1 MIQMIT
7 FAKTKYMDI
16 INRTLYLD
24 KIIARLDRKMML
36 ILVGQRRVGKSY
48 MLKQLNQ
55 WLKDNRPKAQIL
67 YIDKELQSFRNLV
80 SAEDLYDYTVAHL
93 PKRGQN
99 YLLIDEVQDIPDF
112 ENALRSLHAEN
123 RCQIIATG
131 SNAYIFSTELS
142 TRLSGRFLE
151 IPIHSLSYE
160 EFLTFHH
167 LEDSDDSLLHYLRVG
182 GLPGLC
188 HFDITDESQT
198 RDYLQGVYNTIMMR
212 DVIARGEIRNVAFM
226 ENLTAFLAD
235 NIGKLIS
242 IRNITNTMKSQG
254 EKFSDSL
261 TAAYIK
267 HLCGALI
274 LSPVQRYDIHGK
286 RLFEQNYKYYF
297 ADHGLRNLLCGFNL
311 RGSIEKVLENVVWHH
326 LLTQGFKVWVGV
338 LRHGEIDF
346 VATRG
351 GETLY
356 VQCTYL
362 LASDETIQR
371 EFGNLKA
378 IRDNFPKYVV
388 SMDPVSGDIPQYPGL
403 RHLSLRE
410 FLKMKL

>member
-1 MIQMIT
+1 
-7 FAKTKYMDI
+7 MDI
-16 INRTLYLD
+16 VNRTLYLD
-24 KIIARLDRKMML
+24 KIIARLDKKMML

-55 WLKDNRPKAQIL
+55 WLKENRPKAHIL
-67 YIDKELQSFRNLV
+67 YIDKELQAFRHLV

-93 PKRGQN
+93 PQKGRN

-188 HFDITDESQT
+188 HFDILDESQT

-212 DVIARGEIRNVAFM
+212 DVIAREEIRNVAFM

-242 IRNITNTMKSQG
+242 MRNITNTMKSQG
-254 EKFSDSL
+254 EKFSDTL

-297 ADHGLRNLLCGFNL
+297 ADHGLRSLLCGFNL
-311 RGSIEKVLENVVWHH
+311 RGSIEKVMENVVWHH
-326 LLTQGFKVWVGV
+326 LLTQGFKVWVGT
-338 LRHGEIDF
+338 LRQGEIDF

-351 GETLY
+351 AKTIY

-362 LASDETIQR
+362 LASDETIKR

-388 SMDPVSGDIPQYPGL
+388 SMDPVSGDPPQYPGI
-403 RHLSLRE
+403 RHISLRE
-410 FLKMKL
+410 FLKKKL

>member
-1 MIQMIT
+1 MIQMTT

-55 WLKDNRPKAQIL
+55 WLKDNRPKTHIL

-167 LEDSDDSLLHYLRVG
+167 LADSDDSLLHYLRVG

-226 ENLTAFLAD
+226 ENLAAFLAD

-242 IRNITNTMKSQG
+242 MRNITNTMKSQG

-311 RGSIEKVLENVVWHH
+311 RGSIEKVMENVVWHH
-326 LLTQGFKVWVGV
+326 LLTQGFKVWVGA
-338 LRHGEIDF
+338 LRQGEIDF

-351 GETLY
+351 GETIY

-388 SMDPVSGDIPQYPGL
+388 SMDPVSGDLPQYPGI

-410 FLKMKL
+410 FLKMRL